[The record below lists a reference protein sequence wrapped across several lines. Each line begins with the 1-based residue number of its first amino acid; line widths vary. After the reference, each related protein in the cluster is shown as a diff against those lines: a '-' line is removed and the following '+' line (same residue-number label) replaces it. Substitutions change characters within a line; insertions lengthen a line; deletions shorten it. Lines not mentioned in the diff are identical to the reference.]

1 MSVILDEV
9 LITSNPA
16 TGAQIGRVRATPAEE
31 VAGLVRRAR
40 QAQESWAREPWPKRR
55 EVLKRWWKIF
65 SRDADDWALLIR
77 DEIGKPRSEALAG
90 DVVSTLDALR
100 WTVKHAGK
108 ALRDEPV
115 HRGWQRWLLL
125 PSGWMGY
132 RPVGVVGMIGTWN
145 YPLFLNAPPIA
156 AALAAGNAVVW
167 KPSEL
172 AIRTGEKLQQSIE
185 EAGVPRGLVT
195 AVYGRAEVGQ
205 ALVESDLDKG
215 MFTGGIEN
223 GRRVLAALGARGIPA
238 IAELSGFDAAIIM
251 SDAPLESTASA
262 LTWAAFVG
270 CGQTCVAV
278 KRVYTIGDVRP
289 WAEAFAA
296 RASALKLG
304 DPACES
310 TDIGPLISERAR
322 ERFDAMIQN
331 AVRAGAR
338 VLAGGRSLDG
348 PGWFYTPTVLQA
360 ESSEPEAALAGA
372 FGPVILIRGVAD
384 DRAAIA
390 AANGSDFALG
400 ASVWGR
406 DQRAA
411 RALARVIQAGMVCV
425 NEAVTPTASASA
437 PFGGCKASGFGRTHG
452 VLGLREFTVP
462 QVLFE
467 RAPGGFRPQLFPY
480 SHRQAVH
487 RFLSLY
493 RRLFHR
499 PG

>member
-1 MSVILDEV
+1 MSVMFDQV
-9 LITSNPA
+9 LVTRNPA
-16 TGAQIGRVRATPAEE
+16 TGAEIGRVGATPPEE
-31 VAGLVRRAR
+31 VAGLVARAR
-40 QAQESWAREPWPKRR
+40 QAQERWAQEPWSKRR
-55 EVLKRWWKIF
+55 EVLKRWWRIL

-100 WTVKHAGK
+100 WTVKHAGQ

-125 PSGWMGY
+125 PSGQMAY

-145 YPLFLNAPPIA
+145 YPLFLNAPPMA

-172 AIRTGEKLQQSIE
+172 AIGTGEKLQQSLE
-185 EAGVPRGLVT
+185 EARVPPALVT
-195 AVYGRAEVGQ
+195 AVYGGAEVGQ

-223 GRRVLAALGARGIPA
+223 GRSVLAALGARGIPA
-238 IAELSGFDAAIIM
+238 LAELSGFDAAIIM
-251 SDAPLESTASA
+251 RDAPLPSTVSA

-278 KRVYTIGDVRP
+278 KRVYTIGDARP

-296 RASALKLG
+296 RASALRIG
-304 DPACES
+304 DPACDS

-322 ERFDAMIQN
+322 ERFDAMIQT

-338 VLAGGRSLDG
+338 ILAGGRCLQG
-348 PGWFYTPTVLQA
+348 PGWFYAPTVMQA
-360 ESSEPEAALAGA
+360 ESPEPEAAVAGA
-372 FGPVILIRGVAD
+372 FGPLILIRGVAD
-384 DRAAIA
+384 SRTAIA
-390 AANGSDFALG
+390 AANASHFALG

-406 DQRAA
+406 DRRAA
-411 RALARVIQAGMVCV
+411 RSLAREIQAGMVCV
-425 NEAVTPTASASA
+425 NEAVTPTASVAA

-452 VLGLREFTVP
+452 VLGLREFAVP

-480 SHRQAVH
+480 AGRQVVQ

-493 RRLFHR
+493 RQLFHR
-499 PG
+499 PS